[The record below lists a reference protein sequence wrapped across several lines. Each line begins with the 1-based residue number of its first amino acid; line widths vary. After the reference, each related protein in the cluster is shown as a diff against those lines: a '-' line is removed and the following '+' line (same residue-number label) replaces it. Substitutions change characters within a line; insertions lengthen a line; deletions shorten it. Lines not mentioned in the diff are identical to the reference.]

1 MTTGAGIAGGFEL
14 LRKQGYT
21 LPPDMAAGLDATVAV
36 WVMLTADLTDAQFI
50 AACASFS
57 QSERA
62 ESQWSW
68 PALGQI
74 RALAPGRKNPASNGD
89 VAWAAL
95 LELVRLYGRNRPP
108 TLGPAA
114 DRIAPDPPPTRQL
127 PGPVDGPVERPLAF
141 IARKRAEIASG
152 SFRSR
157 SPFVA
162 LPTWRLAEDSAE
174 RAALEL
180 GLSALGGWEGLCNL
194 GNDQVGPAR
203 ASFRAAYER
212 AKADLDQRAREVA
225 VQALLETPRARRLL
239 TKGDRT

>member
-21 LPPDMAAGLDATVAV
+21 LPPDMAAGLDATVSV
-36 WVMLTADLTDAQFI
+36 WVMLTGDLTDAQFV
-50 AACASFS
+50 AACAGFS
-57 QSERA
+57 QGARA
-62 ESQWSW
+62 EAQWSW
-68 PALGQI
+68 PTLGQI
-74 RALAPGRKNPASNGD
+74 RALAPGRKNPTPNGD

-108 TLGPAA
+108 TLGIAA

-127 PGPVDGPVERPLAF
+127 PGPVDEGPLAF

-152 SFRSR
+152 SFRR
-157 SPFVA
+157 REPFA
-162 LPTWRLAEDSAE
+162 RPPTWRLAEEPAE

-194 GNDQVGPAR
+194 GNDHVAPAR
-203 ASFRAAYER
+203 ASFRATYER
-212 AKADLDQRAREVA
+212 AKADLDQRAREAA
-225 VQALLETPRARRLL
+225 VQALLEAPRGKRLL